1 MGGGSMS
8 ERLMSLKDRN
18 ISSIEN
24 GMLKFLQAMPSAFF
38 FFFGIKMG
46 RREFVKVNYYLEST
60 SSKKELLGILIESS
74 AIIILILPIT

>member
-1 MGGGSMS
+1 MS
-8 ERLMSLKDRN
+8 ERLISLKDRN

-24 GMLKFLQAMPSAFF
+24 GMLKFLQAMPSAL
-38 FFFGIKMG
+38 FFGIKMG
-46 RREFVKVNYYLEST
+46 RREFVKVNYYPEST

>member
-1 MGGGSMS
+1 MS
-8 ERLMSLKDRN
+8 ERLISLKDRN

-24 GMLKFLQAMPSAFF
+24 GMLKFSQAMPSAL
-38 FFFGIKMG
+38 FFGIKMG
-46 RREFVKVNYYLEST
+46 RREFVNVNYYLEST